1 MGVVELKKIVD
12 IYPQIF
18 IFCLN
23 IFCNLFL
30 WIYNFFAVS
39 SVQSISSEL
48 KSTTEGNSHG
58 QQLNCNWAEFF
69 DSFAFSCFAVFY
81 FICCSFFITTATA
94 ATTTTTHWLTH
105 SPLSR
110 SNFNVVSLVLLLSL
124 LLSTHFA
131 VIIFY
136 ADIPVGRRVALWQLI
151 SMRINEQ
158 VNMRFFSVFQFLLL
172 AREIHFNRF
181 AWFCIYFVRSTAC
194 FTAKQR
200 APPKH

>member
-1 MGVVELKKIVD
+1 MKRKWLSFLLTWCFFFCVFFQHNEINRGCSRVEKKIVD

-110 SNFNVVSLVLLLSL
+110 SNFNVVSLVPSFSFIVYSFRCNHLLRWYS
-124 LLSTHFA
+124 SGVEGGA
-131 VIIFY
+131 VTAYLY
-136 ADIPVGRRVALWQLI
+136 ANKRT
-151 SMRINEQ
+151 S
-158 VNMRFFSVFQFLLL
+158 
-172 AREIHFNRF
+172 
-181 AWFCIYFVRSTAC
+181 
-194 FTAKQR
+194 
-200 APPKH
+200 